1 MSDGVSIVINLK
13 LSDLI
18 IRALSE
24 ADAETILPVYLNSAD
39 YLDTQTPDEPSL
51 EMVRSDLAL
60 AAANNSVT
68 CGIFRRDT
76 GQPIGVISF
85 VPHSFRGQRD
95 YAWLSLADDSGKRST
110 GRLRHRSLSGGGR
123 SIFSDPEVKRIGTLL
138 IPQFDASLRF
148 AEKMGFERAGGP
160 FKNKRGYGLYAFVKK
175 RPGPETPGEK
185 IWRDAQQARAR
196 SIGFAQS
203 AVRW

>member
-1 MSDGVSIVINLK
+1 M
-13 LSDLI
+13 LSLPLETERLI
-18 IRALSE
+18 IRALDE
-24 ADAETILPVYLNSAD
+24 ADADIVLPVYLGSAD

-60 AAANNSVT
+60 AAENNSAT

-95 YAWLSLADDSGKRST
+95 YAWLSSLMIQEHD
-110 GRLRHRSLSGGGR
+110 RLEGCGAEAYRAVEDL
-123 SIFSDPEVKRIGTLL
+123 IFSDPEVTRIGTLL
-138 IPQFDASLRF
+138 IPQFEASLRF

-160 FKNKRGYGLYAFVKK
+160 FKNKRGYGLYSFVKK
-175 RPGPETPGEK
+175 RPGLETPGEK
-185 IWRDAQQARAR
+185 IWHDAQQAPNE
-196 SIGFAQS
+196 
-203 AVRW
+203 

>member
-1 MSDGVSIVINLK
+1 MEQIETAR
-13 LSDLI
+13 LI
-18 IRALSE
+18 IKEVSE
-24 ADAETILPVYLNSAD
+24 ADAETLLPVYLNSAD
-39 YLDTQTPDEPSL
+39 YLDTQTPDEPSI

-85 VPHSFRGQRD
+85 VPHSFRRQRD
-95 YAWLSLADDSGKRST
+95 YAWLSSLMIQQND
-110 GRLRHRSLSGGGR
+110 RLEGYGTETYRVVEDF
-123 SIFSDPEVKRIGTLL
+123 IFSDPEVKHIGTLL

-160 FKNKRGYGLYAFVKK
+160 FKNKQGYGLYSFVKK
-175 RPGPETPGEK
+175 RPGQETPGEK
-185 IWRDAQQARAR
+185 IWRDAQQALR
-196 SIGFAQS
+196 Q
-203 AVRW
+203 